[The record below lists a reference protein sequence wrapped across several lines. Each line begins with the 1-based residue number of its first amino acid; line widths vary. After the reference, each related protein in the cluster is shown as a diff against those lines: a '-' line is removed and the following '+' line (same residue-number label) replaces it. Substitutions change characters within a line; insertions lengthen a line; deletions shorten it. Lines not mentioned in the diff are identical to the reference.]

1 MVPKVIAPT
10 DIHGDKN
17 IKKQNTF
24 DKKGEQNMESREL
37 ALLAAK
43 LLTNKKAL
51 DVAVINIGVKSSFAD
66 YFVLAS
72 GTTERQIAA
81 LRDEIDD
88 QFAKE
93 GVIVKSIEGKQ
104 TSGWIL
110 MDYGDVI
117 INILTAEMRERYN
130 IEKVW
135 GDCEMLQ
142 YEGGHHA

>member
-1 MVPKVIAPT
+1 
-10 DIHGDKN
+10 
-17 IKKQNTF
+17 
-24 DKKGEQNMESREL
+24 MESKEL
-37 ALLAAK
+37 ALLSAK

-81 LRDEIDD
+81 LRDEIED

-93 GVIVKSIEGKQ
+93 GMVVKSIEGKQ
-104 TSGWIL
+104 ASGWIL

-117 INILTAEMRERYN
+117 VNILTTEMRERYN

-135 GDCEMLQ
+135 GDCEMLH

>member
-1 MVPKVIAPT
+1 MVSK
-10 DIHGDKN
+10 
-17 IKKQNTF
+17 
-24 DKKGEQNMESREL
+24 EL

-43 LLTNKKAL
+43 LLIDKKA
-51 DVAVINIGVKSSFAD
+51 AEIVIIDIGEKSSFAD

-72 GTTERQIAA
+72 GTNERQIAA
-81 LRDEIDD
+81 LRDEIED

-93 GVIVKSIEGKQ
+93 GAVAKSIEGKQ

-117 INILTAEMRERYN
+117 VNILTVEMRERYN

-135 GDCEMLQ
+135 GDCETLQ
-142 YEGGHHA
+142 I